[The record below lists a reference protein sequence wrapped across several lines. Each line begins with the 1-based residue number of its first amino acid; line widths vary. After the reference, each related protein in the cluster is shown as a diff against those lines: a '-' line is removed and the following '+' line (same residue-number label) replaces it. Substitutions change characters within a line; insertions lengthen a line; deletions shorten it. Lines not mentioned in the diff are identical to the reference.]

1 MNKTHNLASLSAKA
15 FDHYQT
21 ADHLFHITFPV
32 AKDHKLLLL
41 IVKSLSNC
49 LEYSIESILIKEKIN
64 PPEGL
69 LKKINAL
76 RHLTKQYHL
85 SNDDIVFM
93 LRIQELLYQQKQSP
107 MEFKRRN
114 AHVICSDDYDLE
126 VVSAK
131 DVEEFLQRTKKI
143 LNVVNKS

>member
-1 MNKTHNLASLSAKA
+1 MNNPSKKS

-32 AKDHKLLLL
+32 AKDPKLLLL

-49 LEYSIESILIKEKIN
+49 LEYTIETILTKEKITT
-64 PPEGL
+64 PEGL
-69 LKKINAL
+69 LKKINTL
-76 RHLTKQYHL
+76 RPLAAKYHL

-93 LRIQELLYQQKQSP
+93 LRIQEILYHQKQSP
-107 MEFKRRN
+107 MEFKRGN
-114 AHVICSDDYDLE
+114 AQVICSNDYDLE

-131 DVEEFLQRTKKI
+131 DVEEFLHNTNKI
-143 LNVVNKS
+143 INIVNKP

>member
-1 MNKTHNLASLSAKA
+1 MNKLLEKAS
-15 FDHYQT
+15 DHFQT

-32 AKDHKLLLL
+32 AKDPKLLLA

-49 LEYSIESILIKEKIN
+49 LEYTLGTIFIKEKLTT
-64 PPEGL
+64 PEGL
-69 LKKINAL
+69 LKKINAVRPL
-76 RHLTKQYHL
+76 AAKHHL
-85 SNDDIVFM
+85 STDDITFM
-93 LRIQELLYQQKQSP
+93 LRVQEILYQQKQSP
-107 MEFKRRN
+107 MEFKRGN

-143 LNVVNKS
+143 LYNVKSR